1 MCHEGEGNQ
10 RDRGVYCARTQRF
23 SDDIE
28 LVGRGPPRVIFVL
41 ILDAFDPS
49 TRVREQPTIFVVA
62 CLSAAFVPCKTPC
75 LARVGLFVTLG
86 SQRLFMYLFAKTRTP
101 IHYLSST
108 STVPRYVDTC

>member
-1 MCHEGEGNQ
+1 MKEKAIKEIVVCTVRAPNVSVMILNWSGEV
-10 RDRGVYCARTQRF
+10 R
-23 SDDIE
+23 
-28 LVGRGPPRVIFVL
+28 PRVIFVL